1 MAYPAHFDVQ
11 HQERYS
17 RLSTFFRIILAI
29 PHIIWLSLWGIVAE
43 IVVFL
48 SWFAILFT
56 GRYPTGFFNFV
67 AAYVAYATR
76 VSCYLML
83 LTDKFPPFS
92 GGSPGDGYPVQ
103 VSVDHSERLS
113 RLTTFFRL
121 ILAIPAYLVAYVL
134 RLLGQ
139 LLAVFAWFVIL
150 VIGRLPIGLFEVME
164 LPMRYQ
170 LRFTS
175 YLFLLTDAYPWFQE
189 ETLPEP
195 EPWTG
200 PPAPV

>member
-1 MAYPAHFDVQ
+1 M
-11 HQERYS
+11 
-17 RLSTFFRIILAI
+17 
-29 PHIIWLSLWGIVAE
+29 
-43 IVVFL
+43 
-48 SWFAILFT
+48 
-56 GRYPTGFFNFV
+56 
-67 AAYVAYATR
+67 
-76 VSCYLML
+76 
-83 LTDKFPPFS
+83 
-92 GGSPGDGYPVQ
+92 
-103 VSVDHSERLS
+103 S

-134 RLLGQ
+134 RILAQ